1 MRLSADRI
9 RAPGPRAVS
18 ADRLRWLLFFA
29 AVVLL
34 AGCSSTKFAYNR
46 LDFILHW
53 YLGRYVDLDAGQS
66 DWFDTRIEALLDHHR
81 NEELPKY
88 VAFLDALDADLNRPV
103 TLTQVQGY
111 TDTLELAWYRVRDPG
126 LEELLALGERLSRE
140 QLDGFIDELRKRQG
154 KYERKY
160 LDRSDEEFREDAQD
174 NLRDML
180 EDYLGRLSDEQDRRV
195 AKTVQALARTDSE
208 WLDERA
214 AWVDEMERLLAR
226 EPGWQEA
233 IRRTIRNWESQL
245 DETTL
250 AVYDR
255 NTRLV
260 QELIVDVVNTR
271 TERQDRRLRNRIG
284 ELRDDFSDLYAD
296 AFDSVDD

>member
-1 MRLSADRI
+1 MRALIAHALSAGS
-9 RAPGPRAVS
+9 P
-18 ADRLRWLLFFA
+18 RWLLFV

-46 LDFILHW
+46 LDFILPW

-66 DWFDTRIEALLDHHR
+66 DWFDTRIEALLARHR
-81 NEELPKY
+81 AEELPKY
-88 VAFLDALDADLNRPV
+88 VAFLDALNTDLDRPV
-103 TLTQVQGY
+103 TLMQVQGY

-126 LEELLALGERLSRE
+126 LEELLALGERLSHE
-140 QLDGFIDELRKRQG
+140 QIDGFIDELRKRQE
-154 KYERKY
+154 KYEKKY
-160 LDRSDEEFREDAQD
+160 LDRSDEEFREDAQG

-195 AKTVQALARTDSE
+195 AKTAQALARTDSE
-208 WLDERA
+208 WLEERA

-255 NTRLV
+255 NTQLV
-260 QELIVDVVNTR
+260 QELIVDVVNAR

-284 ELRDDFSDLYAD
+284 ELRDDFSDLHGETLE
-296 AFDSVDD
+296 SVDE